1 MTVVGCIANTHSLY
15 IEHILFKTG
24 CDRDK
29 AQEQSQTII
38 ILYLHTFAMS
48 FHKSL
53 QHKSR
58 TRSFAEI
65 RNWYKGYSQWK
76 YVNLARPILICKSL
90 P

>member
-1 MTVVGCIANTHSLY
+1 MAADWNMFKTLCKFMTVVGCIANTHSLY

-29 AQEQSQTII
+29 AQEHSQTII

-65 RNWYKGYSQWK
+65 RNWYKGYS
-76 YVNLARPILICKSL
+76 L
-90 P
+90 